1 MNWGMRDKY
10 IKKYICLIYPL
21 AVFIYFLHLFF
32 SSVRTGV
39 ALTFVLAL
47 GAVGICVLGYFTVRT
62 TEDKIFTVY
71 LLYNLISG
79 VWCVYYGMPVS
90 VFLGEVS
97 TTALPM
103 VFYYAGRGFDDT
115 EAEGFYHSFIL
126 AVLFMGGIG
135 AVLNIWA
142 PQFYLDFSY
151 DNSFISVADAQT
163 ARVRMESLIGSGAM
177 GCFAAYSMCASAFF
191 LTKKDRKKRVT
202 GIVYMLL
209 SLLFTF
215 MANQR
220 SAMFSVILMLV
231 FFNIVVFH
239 TENGLH
245 KRYLWIETAAIAAFL
260 AGIFVFAREI
270 FDKFWIRLAS
280 IPSGFGERTGFWV
293 NVVNRT
299 HNIWLGDG
307 LGSRGHRA
315 AEYQQYIVADGGLVK
330 LYVEMGLIGTSLII
344 FVVSLVYI
352 KSIKKANKVIAEIA
366 IITSAILMSIGSN
379 VLEIELCTP
388 IVYMALG
395 RAVKKLNEVDIT

>member
-1 MNWGMRDKY
+1 MRDKY
-10 IKKYICLIYPL
+10 IKKYIYLIYPL
-21 AVFIYFLHLFF
+21 AVFIYSLHLFF
-32 SSVRTGV
+32 SFVRTGV
-39 ALTFVLAL
+39 VLTFVLAL
-47 GAVGICVLGYFTVRT
+47 GFAGACVLGYFTLNR
-62 TEDKIFTVY
+62 TEDKIFSLY

-79 VWCVYYGMPVS
+79 IWCVYYGMPVG

-103 VFYYAGRGFDDT
+103 VFYYVGRGFDDT
-115 EAEGFYHSFIL
+115 EAESLYHGFIL
-126 AVLFMGGIG
+126 SAIFMGGIG

-151 DNSFISVADAQT
+151 ENSFISVADAPT

-191 LTKKDRKKRVT
+191 LRQQDRKKRVT

-231 FFNIVVFH
+231 FFNTVVFH
-239 TENGLH
+239 TKGGWH
-245 KRYLWIETAAIAAFL
+245 KRYLWMEIAAAATLL
-260 AGIFVFAREI
+260 AGIFIFAREV

-344 FVVSLVYI
+344 FVVYLVYI
-352 KSIKKANKVIAEIA
+352 KALRGVRKTAPEIA

-379 VLEIELCTP
+379 VLEIELCAP
-388 IVYMALG
+388 IVYFALG
-395 RAVKKLNEVDIT
+395 RAVKKLNEVDVT